1 MGTPREVS
9 EYGHFVFFLP
19 IIEEP
24 CTACAAFDNKFE
36 RKTLSTRFYQTS
48 QANLG
53 KVTTSD
59 VDLQQHQQ

>member
-24 CTACAAFDNKFE
+24 WKGTENDEKKNNDNNNNKENIKNSNMIGAFYF
-36 RKTLSTRFYQTS
+36 
-48 QANLG
+48 
-53 KVTTSD
+53 
-59 VDLQQHQQ
+59 